1 MIISAFIIFMDV
13 LRKRGP
19 ENLIFRLSLRLFFRI
34 FVLPKKENPYKK
46 TIIEKT
52 MKKEKDKSDKK
63 DTAASPS
70 FFRKVAATWHNE
82 TLRFIVGLM
91 LVIFSVY
98 LLLAFS
104 SFFFTGAA
112 DQSIL
117 DSGNGK
123 DLMAVDNGVKNY
135 AGSRGAQ
142 LSSYLI
148 NDCFGI
154 SSFFILVFLAAAG
167 LKLMKVRHI
176 RLWRWFICCSL
187 LLVWFS
193 VFFGF
198 AFASLYEDSFI
209 YLGGM
214 HGYNVSR
221 WLASQ
226 VGAPGVWLL
235 LLVTAIC
242 FLIYFSARTVV
253 WLRGVFALNF
263 LKKKKD
269 GQEKAEGEV
278 PEEFTTSWTAE
289 GKKRPTPTPA
299 PAVAEEPKPVVE
311 EKAEEEPEP
320 EEEPE
325 AEPSQEISLDLGGP
339 SRPVATGNRGGEVEM
354 TVEAAEPEPA
364 VPLEPAAA
372 PHADDPEF
380 QVETHE
386 EEEYQG
392 PELEPYNPR
401 LDLENY
407 HFPTLDL
414 MKHYDNAEPTI
425 DMDEQNANKDKIVST
440 LRSFGIEISSI
451 KATVGPTVTLYEI
464 TPEQG
469 VRISKIRGLE
479 DDIALSLS
487 ALGIRIIAPI
497 PGKGTIG
504 IEVPNS
510 NPKIVS
516 GQSIIGSKKFQ
527 ESTYELP
534 IALGKTITN
543 EVFMVDLAKMPHVLV
558 AGATGQGKSVGLNAI
573 ITSLLYK
580 KHPAE
585 LKFVLVDPKKVEFSI
600 YSVIEHHFLAKLPD
614 EAEPIITDV
623 TKVVQ
628 TLNSICVE
636 MDTRYD
642 LLKAAHVRNIKE
654 YNEKFIN
661 RRLNPEKGHKY
672 MPYIVVVIDEFGDLI
687 MTAGKDVELP
697 IARIAQ
703 LARAVGI
710 HMIIATQR
718 PTTNIITGTIKANFP
733 ARIAFRVSAM
743 VDSRTILDRP
753 GANQLIGRGDMLF
766 LQGADPVR
774 VQCAFIDTP
783 EVAEITKFIARQQGY
798 PTAFY
803 LPEYVDE
810 NASGSDLGD
819 VDLGRKDPLF
829 DDAARLIVTH
839 QQGSTSLIQR
849 KFSIGYNRA
858 GRLMDQLEKAGIV
871 GPAQGSKPRDV
882 YFTDIVSL
890 EDFLSK
896 M

>member
-1 MIISAFIIFMDV
+1 MA
-13 LRKRGP
+13 
-19 ENLIFRLSLRLFFRI
+19 
-34 FVLPKKENPYKK
+34 KKKLD
-46 TIIEKT
+46 
-52 MKKEKDKSDKK
+52 KETDRTPS
-63 DTAASPS
+63 SPS
-70 FFRKVAATWHNE
+70 KIVAILKNE
-82 TLRFIVGLM
+82 TVHFVIGLM

-117 DSGNGK
+117 DSGNPA
-123 DLMAVDNGVKNY
+123 DLSVVDNHVKNY

-142 LSSYLI
+142 LASYLI

-154 SSFFILVFLAAAG
+154 SSFFILVFLAVAG
-167 LKLMKVRHI
+167 LKLMRVRI
-176 RLWRWFICCSL
+176 VRLWKWFIGCTL
-187 LLVWFS
+187 LLIWFS
-193 VFFGF
+193 IFFGF
-198 AFASLYEDSFI
+198 TFMDHYQDSFI

-221 WLASQ
+221 WLVSQ
-226 VGAPGVWLL
+226 VGVPGVWMILL
-235 LLVTAIC
+235 ITAIC
-242 FLIYFSARTVV
+242 FFIYISARTVV
-253 WLRGVFALNF
+253 WLRKLFALSF
-263 LKKKKD
+263 LKRK
-269 GQEKAEGEV
+269 EREEV
-278 PEEFTTSWTAE
+278 EA
-289 GKKRPTPTPA
+289 A
-299 PAVAEEPKPVVE
+299 PAVGGEPEFATSQPQEVEFELKRTYKQTPPAPVMDIQSEEHEEEEDFPVNQQETEESSSLSEESEGVTMVFEPATSNSVVSLPKVSLPKEPAEDEEP
-311 EKAEEEPEP
+311 
-320 EEEPE
+320 
-325 AEPSQEISLDLGGP
+325 GF
-339 SRPVATGNRGGEVEM
+339 EVES
-354 TVEAAEPEPA
+354 A
-364 VPLEPAAA
+364 VS
-372 PHADDPEF
+372 
-380 QVETHE
+380 

-392 PELEPYNPR
+392 PEVEPYNPTK
-401 LDLENY
+401 DLENY
-407 HFPTLDL
+407 RFPTIDL
-414 MKHYDNAEPTI
+414 MKHFENDDPTI
-425 DMDEQNANKDKIVST
+425 DMDEQNANKDRIINT
-440 LRSFGIEISSI
+440 LRSFGIEISTI

-487 ALGIRIIAPI
+487 ADGIRIIAPI

-504 IEVPNS
+504 IEVPNK

-516 GQSIIGSKKFQ
+516 GQSVIGSKKFQ
-527 ESTYELP
+527 ESKFDLP
-534 IALGKTITN
+534 IVLGKTITN
-543 EVFMVDLAKMPHVLV
+543 EVFMFDLCKMPHVLV

-600 YSVIEHHFLAKLPD
+600 YSVIENHFLAKLPD
-614 EAEPIITDV
+614 GGEPIITDV

-628 TLNSICVE
+628 TLNSVCVE

-642 LLKAAHVRNIKE
+642 LLKMAHVRNVKE
-654 YNEKFIN
+654 YNEKFVN
-661 RRLNPEKGHKY
+661 RRLNPEKGHKF

-687 MTAGKDVELP
+687 MTAGKEVELP

-743 VDSRTILDRP
+743 MDSRTILDRP
-753 GANQLIGRGDMLF
+753 GANRLIGKGDMLF

-783 EVAEITKFIARQQGY
+783 EVEEITKFIARQQSY
-798 PTAFY
+798 PTPFF
-803 LPEYVDE
+803 LPEYVSED
-810 NASGSDLGD
+810 SGSEVGD
-819 VDLGRKDPLF
+819 IDMGRLDPLF
-829 DDAARLIVTH
+829 EDAARLVVIH

-849 KFSIGYNRA
+849 KFAIGYNRA
-858 GRLMDQLEKAGIV
+858 GRIMDQLEKAGIV
-871 GPAQGSKPRDV
+871 GPTQGSKARDV
-882 YFTDIVSL
+882 LCIDDNDL
-890 EDFLSK
+890 EMRLNNLQ
-896 M
+896 

>member
-289 GKKRPTPTPA
+289 GKKRPAPTPA

-339 SRPVATGNRGGEVEM
+339 SRPAATGNRGGEVEM

>member
-1 MIISAFIIFMDV
+1 MAKKNSTAKDT
-13 LRKRGP
+13 
-19 ENLIFRLSLRLFFRI
+19 ELSL
-34 FVLPKKENPYKK
+34 
-46 TIIEKT
+46 
-52 MKKEKDKSDKK
+52 
-63 DTAASPS
+63 S
-70 FFRKVAATWHNE
+70 FFGKVASLFRSE
-82 TLRFIVGLM
+82 TVHFVIGLV

-112 DQSIL
+112 DQSIIDGGSAQEL
-117 DSGNGK
+117 ISTN
-123 DLMAVDNGVKNY
+123 NGVKNY

-142 LSSYLI
+142 LASYLI
-148 NDCFGI
+148 NDCFGV
-154 SSFFILVFLAAAG
+154 SSFLILVFLAVAG
-167 LKLMKVRHI
+167 LKLMRVRVV
-176 RLWRWFICCSL
+176 RLWKWFIGCSL
-187 LLVWFS
+187 MLVWFS

-198 AFASLYEDSFI
+198 VFVDQYKDSFL

-214 HGYNVSR
+214 HGYNVSN
-221 WLASQ
+221 WLVSQ
-226 VGAPGVWLL
+226 VGVPGVWLL

-242 FLIYFSARTVV
+242 FLIYLSARTVI
-253 WLRGVFALNF
+253 WLRRLFSLSF
-263 LKKKKD
+263 LKRK
-269 GQEKAEGEV
+269 EKAESVQGET
-278 PEEFTTSWTAE
+278 PEEFKTSWGAKE
-289 GKKRPTPTPA
+289 KAAAPTPEAAEPEKVLEKEEEVATEEEEDEPLNEITLDLGGSDGEVKPAKSADEDVTMTFETPA
-299 PAVAEEPKPVVE
+299 PEPVPPFREQPVEKEPAFQV
-311 EKAEEEPEP
+311 EKAEEEEHVGT
-320 EEEPE
+320 EK
-325 AEPSQEISLDLGGP
+325 
-339 SRPVATGNRGGEVEM
+339 
-354 TVEAAEPEPA
+354 
-364 VPLEPAAA
+364 
-372 PHADDPEF
+372 
-380 QVETHE
+380 
-386 EEEYQG
+386 
-392 PELEPYNPR
+392 EPYNPR

-407 HFPTLDL
+407 HYPTIDL
-414 MKHYDNAEPTI
+414 MKHYDDNGPTI
-425 DMDEQNANKDKIVST
+425 DMVEQNANKDKIINT
-440 LRSFGIEISSI
+440 LRSFGIEISTI

-527 ESTYELP
+527 ESTYDLP

-543 EVFMVDLAKMPHVLV
+543 EVFMVDLCKMPHVLV

-614 EAEPIITDV
+614 GEDAIITDV

-661 RRLNPEKGHKY
+661 RRLNPEKGHKF

-783 EVAEITKFIARQQGY
+783 EVAEITKFIARQQSY

-810 NASGSDLGD
+810 NAGGDLGD
-819 VDLGRKDPLF
+819 VDMGRLDPLF
-829 DDAARLIVTH
+829 EDAARLVVIH

-849 KFSIGYNRA
+849 KFAIGYNRA
-858 GRLMDQLEKAGIV
+858 GRIMDQLEKAGIV
-871 GPAQGSKPRDV
+871 GPAQGSKAREVFCIDES
-882 YFTDIVSL
+882 DL
-890 EDFLSK
+890 EMRLNNLQ
-896 M
+896 

>member
-1 MIISAFIIFMDV
+1 MDV
-13 LRKRGP
+13 LRKRDP

-339 SRPVATGNRGGEVEM
+339 LRPAATGNRGGEVEM

-364 VPLEPAAA
+364 VPLELAEA

-380 QVETHE
+380 QVETRE

-783 EVAEITKFIARQQGY
+783 EVAEITKYIARQQGY

>member
-1 MIISAFIIFMDV
+1 MAKKNSTKDT
-13 LRKRGP
+13 
-19 ENLIFRLSLRLFFRI
+19 EQSLSLFGKIRAI
-34 FVLPKKENPYKK
+34 FK
-46 TIIEKT
+46 
-52 MKKEKDKSDKK
+52 
-63 DTAASPS
+63 
-70 FFRKVAATWHNE
+70 NE
-82 TLRFIVGLM
+82 TIHFVIGLV

-112 DQSIL
+112 DQSII
-117 DSGNGK
+117 DSGNAQE
-123 DLMAVDNGVKNY
+123 LASTNNGVKNY

-142 LSSYLI
+142 LASYLI

-154 SSFFILVFLAAAG
+154 SSFFILVFLAVAG
-167 LKLMKVRHI
+167 LKLMRVRVV
-176 RLWRWFICCSL
+176 RLWKWFIGCTL

-198 AFASLYEDSFI
+198 AFVEQYKDSFL

-214 HGYNVSR
+214 HGYNVSN
-221 WLASQ
+221 WLVSQ
-226 VGAPGVWLL
+226 VGVPGVWMI

-242 FLIYFSARTVV
+242 FLIYLSARTVI
-253 WLRGVFALNF
+253 WLRRLFSLSF
-263 LKKKKD
+263 LKRKQKEEE
-269 GQEKAEGEV
+269 EKGET
-278 PEEFTTSWTAE
+278 PEEFTDSWTAK
-289 GKKRPTPTPA
+289 GKK
-299 PAVAEEPKPVVE
+299 KPVSVPDVADI
-311 EKAEEEPEP
+311 KEEEAPVEVPEP
-320 EEEPE
+320 IKEPE
-325 AEPSQEISLDLGGP
+325 NEITLDLGGVTETQP
-339 SRPVATGNRGGEVEM
+339 AKVSGEEVSMTIETPVPDPVPPFHEK
-354 TVEAAEPEPA
+354 AAEPVFEIEA
-364 VPLEPAAA
+364 TEN
-372 PHADDPEF
+372 DD
-380 QVETHE
+380 
-386 EEEYQG
+386 EYKG
-392 PELEPYNPR
+392 PEKEPYNPR

-407 HFPTLDL
+407 RYPTVDL

-425 DMDEQNANKDKIVST
+425 DMAEQNANKDKIINT
-440 LRSFGIEISSI
+440 LRSFGIEISTI

-527 ESTYELP
+527 ESTYDLP
-534 IALGKTITN
+534 VALGKTITN
-543 EVFMVDLAKMPHVLV
+543 EVFMVDLCKMPHMLV

-614 EAEPIITDV
+614 GEDAIITDV

-661 RRLNPEKGHKY
+661 RQLNPEKGHKF

-687 MTAGKDVELP
+687 MTAGKEVELP

-733 ARIAFRVSAM
+733 ARVAFRVSAM
-743 VDSRTILDRP
+743 IDSRTILDRP

-783 EVAEITKFIARQQGY
+783 EVAEITKFIAKQQGY

-803 LPEYVDE
+803 LPEYVSED
-810 NASGSDLGD
+810 GGGDLGD
-819 VDLGRKDPLF
+819 VDMGRLDPLF
-829 DDAARLIVTH
+829 EDAARLIVIH

-849 KFSIGYNRA
+849 KFAIGYNRA
-858 GRLMDQLEKAGIV
+858 GRLMDQLEAAGIV
-871 GPAQGSKPRDV
+871 GPFEGSKARQVLVQDE
-882 YFTDIVSL
+882 YSL
-890 EDFLSK
+890 EQVLNALK
-896 M
+896 

>member
-1 MIISAFIIFMDV
+1 MAKKNSTAKDT
-13 LRKRGP
+13 
-19 ENLIFRLSLRLFFRI
+19 ELSL
-34 FVLPKKENPYKK
+34 
-46 TIIEKT
+46 
-52 MKKEKDKSDKK
+52 
-63 DTAASPS
+63 S
-70 FFRKVAATWHNE
+70 FFGKVAALFRSE
-82 TLRFIVGLM
+82 TVHFVIGLV

-112 DQSIL
+112 DQSIIDGGSAQEL
-117 DSGNGK
+117 ISTN
-123 DLMAVDNGVKNY
+123 NGVKNY

-142 LSSYLI
+142 LASYLI
-148 NDCFGI
+148 NDCFGV
-154 SSFFILVFLAAAG
+154 SSFLILVFLAVAG
-167 LKLMKVRHI
+167 LKLMRVRVV
-176 RLWRWFICCSL
+176 RLWKWFIGCSL
-187 LLVWFS
+187 MLVWFS

-198 AFASLYEDSFI
+198 VFVDQYKDSFL

-214 HGYNVSR
+214 HGYNVSN
-221 WLASQ
+221 WLVSQ
-226 VGAPGVWLL
+226 VGVPGVWLL

-242 FLIYFSARTVV
+242 FLIYLSARTVI
-253 WLRGVFALNF
+253 WLRRLFSLSF
-263 LKKKKD
+263 LKRK
-269 GQEKAEGEV
+269 EKAESVQGET
-278 PEEFTTSWTAE
+278 PEEFKTSWGAKE
-289 GKKRPTPTPA
+289 KAAAPTPEAAEPEKVLEKEEEVATEEEEDEPLNEITLDLGGSDGEVKPAKSADEDVTMTFETPA
-299 PAVAEEPKPVVE
+299 PEPVPPFREQPVEKEPAFQV
-311 EKAEEEPEP
+311 EKAEEE
-320 EEEPE
+320 
-325 AEPSQEISLDLGGP
+325 
-339 SRPVATGNRGGEVEM
+339 
-354 TVEAAEPEPA
+354 
-364 VPLEPAAA
+364 
-372 PHADDPEF
+372 
-380 QVETHE
+380 
-386 EEEYQG
+386 EYVG
-392 PELEPYNPR
+392 TEKEPYNPR

-407 HFPTLDL
+407 HYPTIDL
-414 MKHYDNAEPTI
+414 MKHYDDNGPTI
-425 DMDEQNANKDKIVST
+425 DMVEQNANKDKIINT
-440 LRSFGIEISSI
+440 LRSFGIEISTI

-527 ESTYELP
+527 ESTYDLP

-543 EVFMVDLAKMPHVLV
+543 EVFMVDLCKMPHVLV

-614 EAEPIITDV
+614 GEDAIITDV

-661 RRLNPEKGHKY
+661 RRLNPEKGHKF

-783 EVAEITKFIARQQGY
+783 EVAEITKFIARQQSY

-810 NASGSDLGD
+810 NAGGDLGD
-819 VDLGRKDPLF
+819 VDMGRLDPLF
-829 DDAARLIVTH
+829 EDAARLVVIH

-849 KFSIGYNRA
+849 KFAIGYNRA
-858 GRLMDQLEKAGIV
+858 GRIMDQLEKAGIV
-871 GPAQGSKPRDV
+871 GPAQGSKAREVFCIDES
-882 YFTDIVSL
+882 DL
-890 EDFLSK
+890 EMRLNNLQ
-896 M
+896 

>member
-1 MIISAFIIFMDV
+1 
-13 LRKRGP
+13 
-19 ENLIFRLSLRLFFRI
+19 
-34 FVLPKKENPYKK
+34 
-46 TIIEKT
+46 
-52 MKKEKDKSDKK
+52 MKKERTKDNHAQHHPSLIARVKS
-63 DTAASPS
+63 ALY
-70 FFRKVAATWHNE
+70 NE
-82 TLRFIVGLM
+82 TASFIVGLVSV
-91 LVIFSVY
+91 LFSVY
-98 LLLAFS
+98 LLLAFV

-117 DSGNGK
+117 DSGNVG
-123 DLMAVDNGVKNY
+123 DLVSVDNGVRNY

-142 LSSYLI
+142 LANYLI
-148 NDCFGI
+148 NDCFGLA
-154 SSFFILVFLAAAG
+154 SFFILIFLAMAG
-167 LKLMKVRHI
+167 LKLMKVRQV
-176 RLWRWFICCSL
+176 RLWRWFVGCSL
-187 LLVWFS
+187 LLIWFS

-198 AFASLYEDSFI
+198 AFAPLYADSFI
-209 YLGGM
+209 YWGGM

-221 WLASQ
+221 WLESQ
-226 VGAPGVWLL
+226 IGAPGVWML

-242 FLIYFSARTVV
+242 FFIYLSTRTVV
-253 WLRGVFALNF
+253 WLRGIFALKF
-263 LKKKKD
+263 LKKNKSEFNNTSESE
-269 GQEKAEGEV
+269 QNCSPEV
-278 PEEFTTSWTAE
+278 P
-289 GKKRPTPTPA
+289 PQ
-299 PAVAEEPKPVVE
+299 
-311 EKAEEEPEP
+311 P
-320 EEEPE
+320 EETASVKEKDTDKDE
-325 AEPSQEISLDLGGP
+325 IEREEDNTDNSISLEWNDTRTAGTE
-339 SRPVATGNRGGEVEM
+339 RPLDDVDM
-354 TVEAAEPEPA
+354 TVEIPESESVEQSVQASEPS
-364 VPLEPAAA
+364 
-372 PHADDPEF
+372 F
-380 QVETHE
+380 QVEANE
-386 EEEYQG
+386 DEEYHAK
-392 PELEPYNPR
+392 ELEPYNPR

-414 MKHYDNAEPTI
+414 MKHYDDNGPNVG
-425 DMDEQNANKDKIVST
+425 MDELNEKKDKIVNT

-479 DDIALSLS
+479 DDIALNLS

-504 IEVPNS
+504 IEVPNEK
-510 NPKIVS
+510 PKIVS

-527 ESTYELP
+527 ESTYDLP

-543 EVFMVDLAKMPHVLV
+543 EVFMVDLAKMPHILV

-580 KHPAE
+580 KHPSE

-628 TLNSICVE
+628 TLNSLCVE

-642 LLKAAHVRNIKE
+642 LLKAAHVRNVKE

-661 RRLNPEKGHKY
+661 RQLNPEKGHRY

-710 HMIIATQR
+710 HMVIATQR

-753 GANQLIGRGDMLF
+753 GANQLIGKGDMLF

-783 EVAEITKFIARQQGY
+783 EVVEITKYIARQQGY

-810 NASGSDLGD
+810 NGGSDLAD

-829 DDAARLIVTH
+829 EDAARLIVTH

-858 GRLMDQLEKAGIV
+858 GRLMDQLEKAGVV

-882 YFTDIVSL
+882 YFADIVSL
-890 EDFLSK
+890 EDFLK
-896 M
+896 TL

>member
-1 MIISAFIIFMDV
+1 
-13 LRKRGP
+13 
-19 ENLIFRLSLRLFFRI
+19 
-34 FVLPKKENPYKK
+34 
-46 TIIEKT
+46 
-52 MKKEKDKSDKK
+52 
-63 DTAASPS
+63 
-70 FFRKVAATWHNE
+70 
-82 TLRFIVGLM
+82 
-91 LVIFSVY
+91 VY

-112 DQSIL
+112 DQSII
-117 DSGNGK
+117 DSGNAQE
-123 DLMAVDNGVKNY
+123 LASTNNGVKNY

-142 LSSYLI
+142 LASYLI

-154 SSFFILVFLAAAG
+154 SSFFILVFLAVAG
-167 LKLMKVRHI
+167 LKLMRVRVV
-176 RLWRWFICCSL
+176 RLWKWFIGCSL

-198 AFASLYEDSFI
+198 AFVEQYKDSFL

-214 HGYNVSR
+214 HGYNVSN
-221 WLASQ
+221 WLVSQ
-226 VGAPGVWLL
+226 VGVPGVWMI

-242 FLIYFSARTVV
+242 FLIYLSARTVI
-253 WLRGVFALNF
+253 WLRRLFSLSF
-263 LKKKKD
+263 LKRKQKEEE
-269 GQEKAEGEV
+269 EKGET
-278 PEEFTTSWTAE
+278 PEEFTDSWTAK
-289 GKKRPTPTPA
+289 GKK
-299 PAVAEEPKPVVE
+299 KPVSVPDVADI
-311 EKAEEEPEP
+311 KEEEAPVEIPEP
-320 EEEPE
+320 IKEPE
-325 AEPSQEISLDLGGP
+325 NEITLDLGGVTETQP
-339 SRPVATGNRGGEVEM
+339 AKVSGEEVSMTIETPVPDPVPPFHEK
-354 TVEAAEPEPA
+354 AAEPVFEIEA
-364 VPLEPAAA
+364 TEN
-372 PHADDPEF
+372 DD
-380 QVETHE
+380 
-386 EEEYQG
+386 EYKG
-392 PELEPYNPR
+392 PEKEPYNPR

-407 HFPTLDL
+407 RYPTVDL

-425 DMDEQNANKDKIVST
+425 DMAEQNANKDKIINT
-440 LRSFGIEISSI
+440 LRSFGIEISTI

-527 ESTYELP
+527 ESTYDLP
-534 IALGKTITN
+534 VALGKTITN
-543 EVFMVDLAKMPHVLV
+543 EVFMVDLCKMPHMLV

-614 EAEPIITDV
+614 GEDAIITDV

-661 RRLNPEKGHKY
+661 RQLNPEKGHKF

-687 MTAGKDVELP
+687 MTAGKEVELP

-733 ARIAFRVSAM
+733 ARVAFRVSAM
-743 VDSRTILDRP
+743 IDSRTILDRP

-783 EVAEITKFIARQQGY
+783 EVAEITKFIAKQQGY

-803 LPEYVDE
+803 LPEYVGEDGGG
-810 NASGSDLGD
+810 NDLGD
-819 VDLGRKDPLF
+819 VDMGRLDPLF
-829 DDAARLIVTH
+829 EDAARLIVIH

-849 KFSIGYNRA
+849 KFAIGYNRA

-871 GPAQGSKPRDV
+871 GPAQGSKAREVLCVD
-882 YFTDIVSL
+882 DNDL
-890 EDFLSK
+890 QMRLNNLL
-896 M
+896 